1 LPRIL
6 PFFLCA
12 KMIAW
17 LHRRRRR
24 RRRRAVYDITL
35 YVYVISLA
43 GTSCETI

>member
-1 LPRIL
+1 LSRIL

-24 RRRRAVYDITL
+24 RALRYIISRRMFMSFRSTRAR
-35 YVYVISLA
+35 
-43 GTSCETI
+43 ETI

>member
-24 RRRRAVYDITL
+24 RRALYDITS
-35 YVYVISLA
+35 YVYVISRA